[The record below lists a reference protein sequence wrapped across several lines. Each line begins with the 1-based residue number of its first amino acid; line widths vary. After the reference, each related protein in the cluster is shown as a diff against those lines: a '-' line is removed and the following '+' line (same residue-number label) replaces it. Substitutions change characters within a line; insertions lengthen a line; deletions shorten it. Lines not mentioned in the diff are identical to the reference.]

1 MVVICKAY
9 GLRVTPEFSFYN
21 IIHFLNYH
29 LKPYKTHDTDK
40 ISFFMRAQLLFFKHS
55 SVH

>member
-1 MVVICKAY
+1 MNDFCKAY
-9 GLRVTPEFSFYN
+9 GLSVTTEFSFYI

-40 ISFFMRAQLLFFKHS
+40 ISYFMRAQLLFFKHS

>member
-1 MVVICKAY
+1 MVVMCK
-9 GLRVTPEFSFYN
+9 VTTEFSFYN

-40 ISFFMRAQLLFFKHS
+40 ISYFMRAQLLFFKHS